1 MEYIYYG
8 MLFKRICIALLR
20 ERMNMQIEDSSFISG
35 ESNLDYPTQICVVY
49 TFIRKEWLL
58 VQDSHPIL
66 KYRFDKF

>member
-1 MEYIYYG
+1 
-8 MLFKRICIALLR
+8 
-20 ERMNMQIEDSSFISG
+20 MNMQIEDSSFISG